1 MTTRCAVLLRGVNVG
16 KGNRI
21 AMSDFTAVLATTGA
35 TDVRTL
41 LNSGNAVCT
50 TRRSAASLETA
61 VAKALVKEL
70 GLDVP
75 VVTRSSEEI
84 DAVVALNPLDG
95 VADEQS
101 RYLVAFLDREPDDD
115 ALAALRAAETGD
127 EVWQVHG
134 RELYLWL
141 PSGVAESAVNKLLM
155 RGVLGVTWTARNWAT
170 VLKIQAAL

>member
-1 MTTRCAVLLRGVNVG
+1 VNVG

-50 TRRSAASLETA
+50 SRRSAASLESA
-61 VAKALVKEL
+61 VAQALMKQL

-75 VVTRSSEEI
+75 VVTRTSEEI
-84 DAVVALNPLDG
+84 DAVVALDPLAD
-95 VADEQS
+95 VADEPS
-101 RYLVAFLDREPDDD
+101 RYLVVFLDREPGAEAID
-115 ALAALRAAETGD
+115 ALRAVDAGE
-127 EVWQVHG
+127 EVWHVHG

-141 PSGVAESAVNKLLM
+141 PSGVADSAVNKQLM
-155 RGVLGVTWTARNWAT
+155 RGALGVTWTARNWST
-170 VLKIQAAL
+170 VLKLQAAL